1 MHIKDYSILV
11 DLSSN
16 KRVVPWQDKHKKS
29 LELAASYER
38 INESAK
44 AARMRECGTLLEFKV
59 FDDNAMQLHRANFCK
74 IRLCPM
80 CAWRRSLKIFG
91 QVSQIMDEAQK
102 DSNHE
107 FIFLTLTIKNVL
119 GNKLSA
125 ALDALLEGYRK
136 LLRKLSRNKKYKKY
150 ILGEFRVLEI
160 THNLDSNSEFF
171 NTFHPH
177 LHCILMVNKG
187 YFSNCYISQ
196 DEWRQIW
203 QDCIN
208 SDYLPLVNVQK
219 IENINGAVREV
230 AKYTLKDSDLLYPY
244 DNDLQDSTVRVLDDA
259 LFNRRL
265 VSFSGEFYRIRKRL
279 KLDDCIDGDLVQT
292 DINNLRD
299 DIAYAIVRYRWHA
312 GYNNYVRLNDDNDYV
327 L

>member
-1 MHIKDYSILV
+1 MQDKDYHVLN
-11 DLSSN
+11 DMSSCGQV
-16 KRVVPWQDKHKKS
+16 KPWKEKKDKSMYLADSYCRIHKPV
-29 LELAASYER
+29 
-38 INESAK
+38 K
-44 AARMRECGTLLEFKV
+44 AARMKECGSYLEFKILN
-59 FDDNAMQLHRANFCK
+59 DGSKKLHRANFCK

-91 QVSQIMDEAQK
+91 QVSKIMDEAQK

-125 ALDALLEGYRK
+125 ALDVLLEGYNK
-136 LLRKLSRNKKYKKY
+136 LLDKLYRKKKYKKY
-150 ILGEFRVLEI
+150 ILGAFRVLEI
-160 THNLDSNSEFF
+160 THNLDSNSKFF
-171 NTFHPH
+171 NTYHPH
-177 LHCILMVNKG
+177 LHCVLMIDKG

-196 DEWRQIW
+196 DEWRKIW
-203 QDCIN
+203 QGCID

-244 DNDLQDSTVRVLDDA
+244 DNDLQDSIVRVLDDA

-279 KLDDCIDGDLVQT
+279 KFDDCIDGDLVQT
-292 DINNLRD
+292 DVNNLRD
-299 DIAYAIVRYRWHA
+299 DVAYMIERYCWNA
-312 GYNNYVRLNDDNDYV
+312 GYNNYVRLDDDNDYV

>member
-299 DIAYAIVRYRWHA
+299 DITYAIVRYRWHA

>member
-29 LELAASYER
+29 LEIAASYER

-102 DSNHE
+102 DSSHE

-125 ALDALLEGYRK
+125 ALDALLEGYNK
-136 LLRKLSRNKKYKKY
+136 LLDKLYRKKKYKKY
-150 ILGEFRVLEI
+150 ILGAFRVLEI

>member
-102 DSNHE
+102 DSSHE